1 MENTKSDKEQNTSPN
16 AAEMESASEME
27 DDWAAALAE
36 QVQNNTDQTDDA
48 REGETHTVHQE
59 YQPVEFQDLKPSATQ
74 QANTDTNM
82 DLVLDILVTIALEI
96 GRAKISIRDLL
107 KLHQSSIVEL
117 DRLVGEPLDV
127 LVNGTLIAHGEVVT
141 VKEKFGIRLTDV
153 VSPAERVR
161 KLK

>member
-1 MENTKSDKEQNTSPN
+1 MENTKSDREQNTSPN
-16 AAEMESASEME
+16 AAEMESATAME

-36 QVQNNTDQTDDA
+36 QVQNNTDQADDA
-48 REGETHTVHQE
+48 REGETHTAHQE
-59 YQPVEFQDLKPSATQ
+59 YQPAEFQDLKPSATQ

-127 LVNGTLIAHGEVVT
+127 LVNGTLIAHGEVVM

>member
-1 MENTKSDKEQNTSPN
+1 MENTKAGNEQNTSPSTP
-16 AAEMESASEME
+16 EVE
-27 DDWAAALAE
+27 DDWAAAMAE
-36 QVQNNTDQTDDA
+36 QQQTKPDLADSDLVGSDKEDGENT
-48 REGETHTVHQE
+48 VSQE
-59 YQPVEFQDLKPSATQ
+59 YQPAEFQDLKPSATQ
-74 QANTDTNM
+74 QTNTDTNM

-107 KLHQSSIVEL
+107 KLHQGSIVEL

-127 LVNGTLIAHGEVVT
+127 LVNGTLIAHGEVVM

>member
-1 MENTKSDKEQNTSPN
+1 MENTKAGNEQNTSPSTP
-16 AAEMESASEME
+16 AME
-27 DDWAAALAE
+27 DDWAAAMAEQQQTKPDLAE
-36 QVQNNTDQTDDA
+36 SDLVRSDKEDGENT
-48 REGETHTVHQE
+48 VSQE
-59 YQPVEFQDLKPSATQ
+59 YQPAEFQDLKPSVTQ
-74 QANTDTNM
+74 QTNTDTNM

-107 KLHQSSIVEL
+107 KLHQGSIVEL
-117 DRLVGEPLDV
+117 DRLIGEPLDV

-153 VSPAERVR
+153 VSPTERVR